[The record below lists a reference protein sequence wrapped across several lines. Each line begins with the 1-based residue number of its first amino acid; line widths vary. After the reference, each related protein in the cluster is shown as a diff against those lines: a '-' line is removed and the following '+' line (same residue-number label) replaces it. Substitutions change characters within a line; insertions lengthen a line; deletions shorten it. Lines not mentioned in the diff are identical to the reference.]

1 MQPSGGEFF
10 PGGSGPT
17 PNDPEHPEGLSI
29 KSLKDVD
36 EASLDPR
43 LSLSATILPAPD
55 DLDVPL
61 SRQFSQLVQGRT
73 SSDRDVEKK
82 PDYPDPLYVEFEKGD
97 TRNPINFLPRRKWA
111 ITMLSSFATL
121 LAAST
126 AAGYNLGFDS
136 MTRDLNCT
144 RFQATVGL
152 STSTLGFGVTPLFTA
167 SFSEEFGRQPL
178 YFVSAG
184 GFFLM
189 HIMVALAK
197 NIQTVIIA
205 RFLQGA
211 FGSTWA
217 TMVGGTIA
225 DIWVPE
231 DRGLPMTIFTAA
243 AIGGTGVGPIIAGW
257 IEMNGRLEWK
267 WIQWIQMM
275 MCGLYIVL
283 LPFVMKETRSSI
295 LLTRLAKKIRKKT
308 GDKRYRARVEDERAS
323 LRTLIFISCTR
334 PIHLLLT
341 EPIVFSFSLWVGFC
355 WGVVYALVESI
366 PFIFRD
372 LHGFNAGQLGNA
384 FAVMIVGSLLG
395 VMTNFFQ
402 EKLYHKN
409 YPHRGPEARLYMAC
423 AAAIMLP
430 VGMFIYAW
438 TSFPFVPWIASAIGI
453 TIFMWAMFIVY
464 LAVFTYF
471 ADTYG
476 PFASSALAGQS
487 LCRNLAAT
495 AFPLFT
501 TQMYN
506 NLGYTWAST
515 LFACIA
521 TVMIPIPFVLFF
533 YGPSIRRHSKF
544 SSMVLHG
551 KSATS

>member
-1 MQPSGGEFF
+1 MHPCSRESSQ
-10 PGGSGPT
+10 GGSPIAT
-17 PNDPEHPEGLSI
+17 DDPEHPEGLAV

-36 EASLDPR
+36 ETSLDPR
-43 LSLSATILPAPD
+43 LSLSTTILPASD
-55 DLDVPL
+55 DLDAPL
-61 SRQFSQLVQGRT
+61 SRQFSQLVHPTQGPT
-73 SSDRDVEKK
+73 SSDVEKK
-82 PDYPDPLYVEFEKGD
+82 PDYIEPLYVEFEIGD
-97 TRNPINFLPRRKWA
+97 PRNPINFSRRRKWA
-111 ITMLSSFATL
+111 ITVLSSFATL

-144 RFQATVGL
+144 RFQATIGTEHSIRSGSV
-152 STSTLGFGVTPLFTA
+152 SFPSSPA

-178 YFVSAG
+178 YIVSAG
-184 GFFLM
+184 GFF
-189 HIMVALAK
+189 IMYIMSK
-197 NIQTVIIA
+197 EYPNC
-205 RFLQGA
+205 
-211 FGSTWA
+211 
-217 TMVGGTIA
+217 GTIA

-231 DRGLPMTIFTAA
+231 DRGLPMTFFTAA
-243 AIGGTGVGPIIAGW
+243 AIGGTGVGPIMAGW
-257 IEMNGRLEWK
+257 IEMNQRLEWK

-275 MCGLYIVL
+275 ICGIYIVL
-283 LPFVMKETRSSI
+283 VPLIMKETRSSI
-295 LLTRLAKKIRKKT
+295 LLTRLAKKIRKET

-323 LRTLIFISCTR
+323 LRTLIFISITR
-334 PIHLLLT
+334 PIHLMLT
-341 EPIVFSFSLWVGFC
+341 EPIVASFSLWIGFC

-372 LHGFNAGQLGNA
+372 LHNFSVGQLGNA
-384 FAVMIVGSLLG
+384 FAVMIVGSVLG
-395 VMTNFFQ
+395 FMTNVLQ

-409 YPHRGPEARLYMAC
+409 YPYRGPEARLYMAC

-430 VGMFIYAW
+430 AGMFLYAW
-438 TSFPFVPWIASAIGI
+438 TSFTFVPWIASAIGI
-453 TIFMWAMFIVY
+453 TIFMWAIFIVY
-464 LAVFTYF
+464 LAVFTYL

-487 LCRNLAAT
+487 LCRNLAAM

-501 TQMYN
+501 TQMYS

-521 TVMIPIPFVLFF
+521 AVMIPIPFVLFF

-551 KSATS
+551 KP

>member
-1 MQPSGGEFF
+1 MHPCSGEPSQS
-10 PGGSGPT
+10 SGPT
-17 PNDPEHPEGLSI
+17 NDPEHPEGLAV
-29 KSLKDVD
+29 KSLQDVD
-36 EASLDPR
+36 EPSLDPR
-43 LSLSATILPAPD
+43 LSLSTTILPASD
-55 DLDVPL
+55 DLDAPL
-61 SRQFSQLVQGRT
+61 SRQLSQLVHPRQGCA
-73 SSDRDVEKK
+73 SSGDVEKK
-82 PDYPDPLYVEFEKGD
+82 PDLDYVEPLYVEFEVGD
-97 TRNPINFLPRRKWA
+97 PRNPVNFSRQRKWA
-111 ITMLSSFATL
+111 ITVLSSFSTL
-121 LAAST
+121 LAAIT

-144 RFQATVGL
+144 RFQATIGL
-152 STSTLGFGVTPLFTA
+152 STYTLGFGIVPLFTA

-178 YFVSAG
+178 YIVSAG
-184 GFFLM
+184 GFFIM
-189 HIMVALAK
+189 YIMVALAK

-205 RFLQGA
+205 RFLQGG

-231 DRGLPMTIFTAA
+231 DRGLPMTIFTIA
-243 AIGGTGVGPIIAGW
+243 AIGGTGVGPIMAGW
-257 IEMNGRLEWK
+257 IEMNQRLEWK

-275 MCGLYIVL
+275 ICGMYIVL
-283 LPFVMKETRSSI
+283 VPLIMKETRSSI
-295 LLTRLAKKIRKKT
+295 LLTRLAKKIRKET
-308 GDKRYRARVEDERAS
+308 GDKRYRARIEDERAS

-334 PIHLLLT
+334 PIHLMLT
-341 EPIVFSFSLWVGFC
+341 EPIVASFSLWIGFC

-372 LHGFNAGQLGNA
+372 LHNFNVGQLGSA
-384 FAVMIVGSLLG
+384 FTIMIVGSLLG
-395 VMTNFFQ
+395 FMTNVVQ

-430 VGMFIYAW
+430 AGMFIYAW
-438 TSFPFVPWIASAIGI
+438 TSFSFVPWIASAIGI
-453 TIFMWAMFIVY
+453 T
-464 LAVFTYF
+464 AVFTYL

-476 PFASSALAGQS
+476 PFASSALAG
-487 LCRNLAAT
+487 NLAAM

-521 TVMIPIPFVLFF
+521 AVMIPIPFILFF

-551 KSATS
+551 KS

>member
-1 MQPSGGEFF
+1 MHPCSKEPSQGDS
-10 PGGSGPT
+10 PIAI
-17 PNDPEHPEGLSI
+17 NDPERPEGLAI

-36 EASLDPR
+36 ETSLDPR
-43 LSLSATILPAPD
+43 LSLSTTILPASD

-61 SRQFSQLVQGRT
+61 SRQFSQLVHPTQGPA
-73 SSDRDVEKK
+73 SSDVEKK
-82 PDYPDPLYVEFEKGD
+82 PDYIEPLYVEFEVGD
-97 TRNPINFLPRRKWA
+97 PRNPINFSRRRKWA
-111 ITMLSSFATL
+111 ITVLSSFSTL
-121 LAAST
+121 IAAST

-136 MTRDLNCT
+136 MTRDLSCT
-144 RFQATVGL
+144 RFQATIGL
-152 STSTLGFGVTPLFTA
+152 STFTLGFGIVPLFTA

-178 YFVSAG
+178 YIVSAG

-189 HIMVALAK
+189 YIMVALAK

-205 RFLQGA
+205 RFLQGG

-231 DRGLPMTIFTAA
+231 DRGLPMTFFTAA
-243 AIGGTGVGPIIAGW
+243 AIGGTGVGPIMAGW
-257 IEMNGRLEWK
+257 IEMNQRLEWK

-275 MCGLYIVL
+275 MCGIYIVL
-283 LPFVMKETRSSI
+283 LPLIMKETRSSI
-295 LLTRLAKKIRKKT
+295 LLTRLAKKIRKET

-323 LRTLIFISCTR
+323 LHTLIFISITR
-334 PIHLLLT
+334 PIHLMLT
-341 EPIVFSFSLWVGFC
+341 EPIVASFSLWIGFC

-372 LHGFNAGQLGNA
+372 LHNFSVGQLGNA

-395 VMTNFFQ
+395 FMTNILQ

-430 VGMFIYAW
+430 AGMFLYAW
-438 TSFPFVPWIASAIGI
+438 TSFTFVPWIASAIGI
-453 TIFMWAMFIVY
+453 TIFMWAIFIVY
-464 LAVFTYF
+464 LAVFTYL

-487 LCRNLAAT
+487 LCRNLAAM

-501 TQMYN
+501 TQMYS

-521 TVMIPIPFVLFF
+521 AVMIPIPFVLFF

-544 SSMVLHG
+544 SSMVLHR
-551 KSATS
+551 KA

>member
-1 MQPSGGEFF
+1 MHPYSGESSHD
-10 PGGSGPT
+10 GGPVAT
-17 PNDPEHPEGLSI
+17 DHPECPEGLAV

-43 LSLSATILPAPD
+43 LSLSTTILPASD
-55 DLDVPL
+55 DLGVPL
-61 SRQFSQLVQGRT
+61 SRQFSQLVHPTQGPT
-73 SSDRDVEKK
+73 SSDVEKK
-82 PDYPDPLYVEFEKGD
+82 ADYIEPLYVEFERGD
-97 TRNPINFLPRRKWA
+97 PRNPINFSRRRKWA
-111 ITMLSSFATL
+111 ITVLSSFSTL
-121 LAAST
+121 LAAVT

-144 RFQATVGL
+144 RFQATIGL
-152 STSTLGFGVTPLFTA
+152 STYTLGFGIVPLFTA
-167 SFSEEFGRQPL
+167 SLSEEFGRQPL
-178 YFVSAG
+178 YIVSAG

-189 HIMVALAK
+189 YIMVALAK

-205 RFLQGA
+205 RFLQGS

-231 DRGLPMTIFTAA
+231 DRGLPMTFFTAA
-243 AIGGTGVGPIIAGW
+243 AIGGTGVGPIMAGW
-257 IEMNGRLEWK
+257 IEMNERLEWK

-275 MCGLYIVL
+275 ICGIYIVL
-283 LPFVMKETRSSI
+283 VPFIMKETRSSI
-295 LLTRLAKKIRKKT
+295 LLTRLAKKIRKET

-323 LRTLIFISCTR
+323 LRTLIFISITR
-334 PIHLLLT
+334 PIYLMLT
-341 EPIVFSFSLWVGFC
+341 EPTVASFSLWIGFC
-355 WGVVYALVESI
+355 WGVVYALIESI

-372 LHGFNAGQLGNA
+372 LHNFSVGQLGSA

-395 VMTNFFQ
+395 FMTNILQ

-409 YPHRGPEARLYMAC
+409 YPHRGPEARLYMSC

-430 VGMFIYAW
+430 AGMFLYAW
-438 TSFPFVPWIASAIGI
+438 TSFTFVPWIASAIGI
-453 TIFMWAMFIVY
+453 TIFMWAIFIVY
-464 LAVFTYF
+464 LAVFTYL

-521 TVMIPIPFVLFF
+521 AVMIPIPFVLFF

-551 KSATS
+551 KA

>member
-1 MQPSGGEFF
+1 MHPCRRESSQGG
-10 PGGSGPT
+10 
-17 PNDPEHPEGLSI
+17 EHPEGLAV

-36 EASLDPR
+36 ETSLDPR
-43 LSLSATILPAPD
+43 LSLSTTILPATDDPD
-55 DLDVPL
+55 APL
-61 SRQFSQLVQGRT
+61 SRQFSQLVHPTQGPT
-73 SSDRDVEKK
+73 SSDVEKK
-82 PDYPDPLYVEFEKGD
+82 ADYIEPLYVEFEIGD
-97 TRNPINFLPRRKWA
+97 LRNPINFSRRRKWA
-111 ITMLSSFATL
+111 ITILSSFATL
-121 LAAST
+121 LAATT

-144 RFQATVGL
+144 RFQATIGL
-152 STSTLGFGVTPLFTA
+152 STYTLGFGIVPLFTA

-178 YFVSAG
+178 YIVSAG
-184 GFFLM
+184 GFFIM
-189 HIMVALAK
+189 YIMVALAK

-205 RFLQGA
+205 RFLQGG

-231 DRGLPMTIFTAA
+231 DRGLPMTFFTAA
-243 AIGGTGVGPIIAGW
+243 AIGGTGVGPIMAGW
-257 IEMNGRLEWK
+257 IEMNQRLEWK

-275 MCGLYIVL
+275 TMWSIHRI
-283 LPFVMKETRSSI
+283 ETRSSI
-295 LLTRLAKKIRKKT
+295 LLTRLAKKIRKET

-323 LRTLIFISCTR
+323 LRTLIFISITR
-334 PIHLLLT
+334 PIHLMLT
-341 EPIVFSFSLWVGFC
+341 EPIVASFSLWIGFC
-355 WGVVYALVESI
+355 WGVVYALIESI

-372 LHGFNAGQLGNA
+372 LHNFSVGQLGNA

-395 VMTNFFQ
+395 FMTNILQ

-430 VGMFIYAW
+430 AGMFLYAW
-438 TSFPFVPWIASAIGI
+438 TSFTFVPWIASAIGI
-453 TIFMWAMFIVY
+453 TIFMWAIFIVY
-464 LAVFTYF
+464 LAVFTYL

-487 LCRNLAAT
+487 LCRNLAAM

-501 TQMYN
+501 TQMYS

-521 TVMIPIPFVLFF
+521 ALMIPIPFVLFF
-533 YGPSIRRHSKF
+533 YGPSIRRHSRF
-544 SSMVLHG
+544 SSMVLHD
-551 KSATS
+551 KS